1 MTMELDQPIPPIPAE
16 APWRRHWRVTQAMV
30 RKDLTDLRYNTQLMV
45 ILAVPFLVFAIY
57 RLLTLGVGSE
67 AVLPVAI
74 WDQGQSQLI
83 SQLEAQPELEIHLVS
98 DLAEMSAL
106 ARDEDMQGL
115 VIPVGFDDALVQGQN
130 PVLRIYL
137 NNQAGWRIEVERF
150 QRLLQEQT
158 LILAGQELPAEM
170 MWTDAAAITGREPF
184 SNQVA
189 LNSYLFTIVLTLA
202 LYMVGVNVVSHLM
215 AEEKEKKTVDSL
227 LTTPATVWAYIFS
240 KTILG
245 MWLGGF
251 MFGLMIL
258 FNGGLT
264 GRWLITIPFVFLSLL
279 AFTGVGVFT
288 GILSENTK
296 QCNTWTSL
304 LMFVIL
310 MPSWFGSFADVSEPW
325 HTLFR
330 LIPTHY
336 LVTALTDSLESRIG
350 WVDVLPHLFI
360 WIGAALCIWL
370 VVIWLLRTRP
380 QRLIT

>member
-1 MTMELDQPIPPIPAE
+1 MTMELDQSIPPIPAE
-16 APWRRHWRVTQAMV
+16 APWQRHWRVTQAMV

-45 ILAVPFLVFAIY
+45 ILAVPFLVFVIY
-57 RLLTLGVGSE
+57 RLLTIGVDSQE
-67 AVLPVAI
+67 VLPVAI

-83 SQLEAQPELEIHLVS
+83 SQLEAQPELEVHQVV
-98 DLAEMSAL
+98 DMTEMSTL
-106 ARDEDMQGL
+106 ATDDDMQGL
-115 VIPVGFDDALVQGQN
+115 IIPMGFDIALAQGERPELQ
-130 PVLRIYL
+130 VYL
-137 NNQAGWRIEVERF
+137 NNQAGRQMEVERF
-150 QRLLQEQT
+150 RRILQEQT
-158 LILAGQELPAEM
+158 LVLAGQALPAEM
-170 MWTDAAAITGREPF
+170 MWEDAAAITGRDPF
-184 SNQVA
+184 SSEVA

-202 LYMVGVNVVSHLM
+202 LYMVGANVVSHLM

-227 LTTPATVWAYIFS
+227 LTAPATAWAYILS
-240 KTILG
+240 KAILG
-245 MWLGGF
+245 MWLGGI

-279 AFTGVGVFT
+279 AFTGLGILT

-336 LVTALTDSLESRIG
+336 LVTALTDSLEARIG
-350 WVDVLPHLFI
+350 WVDVLPHL
-360 WIGAALCIWL
+360 LIWL
-370 VVIWLLRTRP
+370 VTALCAWLVIGWLVRTRP